1 MTENTIVTITAFLF
15 NLLLRQRLS
24 ASALFKNCPSSFLN
38 ALSVGASRVNCPS
51 SRRSWL
57 IPLVPRAELKTKMC
71 IYMYFVNNKDA
82 VDNFTAQTSDQHRL
96 YCACFKIAEL
106 GIAADDIRQW
116 FSHRL
121 QNFIHDM
128 DDAISGQIVSW
139 RNTFAIC
146 SHNLQNRL
154 RLWKYEM
161 KKKYNISVHR
171 G

>member
-1 MTENTIVTITAFLF
+1 
-15 NLLLRQRLS
+15 
-24 ASALFKNCPSSFLN
+24 
-38 ALSVGASRVNCPS
+38 
-51 SRRSWL
+51 
-57 IPLVPRAELKTKMC
+57 
-71 IYMYFVNNKDA
+71 MYFVNNKDA
-82 VDNFTAQTSDQHRL
+82 VNNFTAQTSDQHRL
-96 YCACFKIAEL
+96 YCTCFKIAEL

-139 RNTFAIC
+139 QNTFTIC

-154 RLWKYEM
+154 KTWKYEM
-161 KKKYNISVHR
+161 KKKTTYNISVHR